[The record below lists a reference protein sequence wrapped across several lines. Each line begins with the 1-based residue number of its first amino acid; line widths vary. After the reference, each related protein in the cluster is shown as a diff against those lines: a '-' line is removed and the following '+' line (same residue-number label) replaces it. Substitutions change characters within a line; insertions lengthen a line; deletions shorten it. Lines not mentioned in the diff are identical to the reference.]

1 MTKMK
6 RGLGKGLGA
15 LIPDEI
21 KNSVAPNVLIEE
33 IKLSAIKANKDQ
45 PRKNFDSEKIDALA
59 ISIKEHGIVQPIVV
73 RSLDSHYQI
82 IAGERRWQAAK
93 SIGLETIPCL
103 IKEYDDSIVA
113 EIALVE
119 NLQREDL
126 NDIEEA
132 LAYSM
137 LIEKYNFTQ
146 EKLSNAVG
154 KSRSNIANTMRLLKL
169 DKKIQKT
176 IIDGEITGG
185 HARALLRLSSVKE
198 QFDVIKKIKSEQLS
212 VREVEKLVKKM
223 IEPREKNEKKIKVNT
238 AYLEVEEKLKDH
250 FGTKVMISDG
260 KKKGKIEIEFYN
272 EDELKR
278 IIEMLNI

>member
-1 MTKMK
+1 MAKTK

-21 KNSVAPNVLIEE
+21 KNSVSPNILIEE
-33 IKLSAIKANKDQ
+33 IKLSAIKPNKDQ
-45 PRKNFDSEKIDALA
+45 PRKTFDSEKIDALA
-59 ISIKEHGIVQPIVV
+59 ISIKEHGVVQPIVV
-73 RSLDSHYQI
+73 RNLDSHYQI

-93 SIGLETIPCL
+93 SIGLDTIPCV
-103 IKEYDDSIVA
+103 IKEYDDSTVA

-137 LIEKYNFTQ
+137 LMEKYSFTQ
-146 EKLSNAVG
+146 EKLSLAVG
-154 KSRSNIANTMRLLKL
+154 KSRSNVANTMRLLKL

-185 HARALLRLSSVKE
+185 HARALLRLSSVKR
-198 QFDVIKKIKSEQLS
+198 QFDVISKIKSDQLS

-223 IEPREKNEKKIKVNT
+223 INPKGTVDKKLSVNT
-238 AYLEVEEKLKDH
+238 AYMEVEEKLKDH
-250 FGTKVMISDG
+250 FGTKVMILDG
-260 KKKGKIEIEFYN
+260 KKKGKIEIEFYSD
-272 EDELKR
+272 DELNR

>member
-1 MTKMK
+1 MTKVK

-15 LIPDEI
+15 LIPEEVKDSITPSSLI
-21 KNSVAPNVLIEE
+21 KE
-33 IKLSAIKANKDQ
+33 IKLDIIKPNKDQ
-45 PRKNFDSEKIDALA
+45 PRKHFDSEKIDSLAL
-59 ISIKEHGIVQPIVV
+59 SIKEHGLVQPIVV
-73 RSLDSHYQI
+73 RKFNEKYQI

-93 SIGLETIPCL
+93 SIGLESIPCL
-103 IKEYDDSIVA
+103 IKEYDDSKVA

-146 EKLSNAVG
+146 EKLSEAVG

-169 DKKIQKT
+169 DKKIQAHV
-176 IIDGEITGG
+176 INGEISGG
-185 HARALLRLSSVKE
+185 HARALLRLTSLKH
-198 QFDVIKKIKSEQLS
+198 QFHVLNKIKEEQLS
-212 VREVEKLVKKM
+212 VRDVEKLIKKM
-223 IEPREKNEKKIKVNT
+223 VDSKDKSIDNAKVNT
-238 AYLEVEEKLKDH
+238 AYLEVEEKLKDY
-250 FGTKVMISDG
+250 FGTKVIISDG

-272 EDELKR
+272 DDELNR
-278 IIEMLNI
+278 IIEMLKI

>member
-1 MTKMK
+1 MTKTK

-21 KNSVAPNVLIEE
+21 KNSVSPNILIEE
-33 IKLSAIKANKDQ
+33 IKLSAIKPNKDQ
-45 PRKNFDSEKIDALA
+45 PRKTFDSEKIDALA
-59 ISIKEHGIVQPIVV
+59 ISIKEHGVVQPIVV
-73 RSLDSHYQI
+73 RNLDSHYQI

-93 SIGLETIPCL
+93 SIGLETIPCV
-103 IKEYDDSIVA
+103 IKEYDDSTVA

-137 LIEKYNFTQ
+137 LIEKYSFTQ
-146 EKLSNAVG
+146 EKLSLAVG

-169 DKKIQKT
+169 DKKIQRT

-185 HARALLRLSSVKE
+185 HARALLRLSSVKR
-198 QFDVIKKIKSEQLS
+198 QFDVISKIKAEQLS

-223 IEPREKNEKKIKVNT
+223 IDPNEKVEKKLSVNT
-238 AYLEVEEKLKDH
+238 AYMEVEEKLKDH

-260 KKKGKIEIEFYN
+260 RKKGKIEIEFYN
-272 EDELKR
+272 DDELNR

>member
-1 MTKMK
+1 MTKIK

-21 KNSVAPNVLIEE
+21 KNSISPNALIEE
-33 IKLSAIKANKDQ
+33 IKIDIIKPNKDQ
-45 PRKNFDSEKIDALA
+45 PRKSFDSEKIDALA

-73 RSLDSHYQI
+73 RNIDGHYQI
-82 IAGERRWQAAK
+82 IAGERRWKAAK
-93 SIGLETIPCL
+93 SIGLETIPCV
-103 IKEYDDSIVA
+103 IKEYDDSTVA

-146 EKLSNAVG
+146 EKLSSAVG

-169 DKKIQKT
+169 DKKIQKN

-185 HARALLRLSSVKE
+185 HARALLRLNSIKR
-198 QFDVIKKIKSEQLS
+198 QFDIVSKIKSEQLS
-212 VREVEKLVKKM
+212 VREVENLVKNIM
-223 IEPREKNEKKIKVNT
+223 EPKEKKRSNAKVNT
-238 AYLEVEEKLKDH
+238 TYFEVEEKLKDH
-250 FGTKVMISDG
+250 FGTRVLISEG

-272 EDELKR
+272 DDELNR

>member
-21 KNSVAPNVLIEE
+21 KNSVSPNISIEE
-33 IKLSAIKANKDQ
+33 IKLSAIKPNKDQ
-45 PRKNFDSEKIDALA
+45 PRKTFDSEKIDALA
-59 ISIKEHGIVQPIVV
+59 ISIKEHGVVQPIVV
-73 RSLDSHYQI
+73 RNLDSHYQI

-93 SIGLETIPCL
+93 SIGLDTIPCV
-103 IKEYDDSIVA
+103 IKEYDDSTVA

-146 EKLSNAVG
+146 EKLSLAVG

-185 HARALLRLSSVKE
+185 HARALLRLSSVKR
-198 QFDVIKKIKSEQLS
+198 QFDVISKIKTEQLS
-212 VREVEKLVKKM
+212 VRDVEKLVKKM
-223 IEPREKNEKKIKVNT
+223 IEPKVNADKKISVNT
-238 AYLEVEEKLKDH
+238 AYMEVEEKLKDH

-260 KKKGKIEIEFYN
+260 KKKGKIEIEFYSD
-272 EDELKR
+272 DELNR

>member
-1 MTKMK
+1 MTKIK

-21 KNSVAPNVLIEE
+21 KKSVSSSALIEE
-33 IKLSAIKANKDQ
+33 IKLNTIKPNKDQ
-45 PRKNFDSEKIDALA
+45 PRKHFDSEKIDALA

-73 RSLDSHYQI
+73 RDMKSYYQI

-93 SIGLETIPCL
+93 SIGLDTIPCV
-103 IKEYDDSIVA
+103 IKEYDDSTVA

-146 EKLSNAVG
+146 EKLSLAVG

-169 DKKIQKT
+169 DKKIQKN

-185 HARALLRLSSVKE
+185 HARALLRLSSLKK
-198 QFDVIKKIKSEQLS
+198 QFDVVGKIKSEQLS
-212 VREVEKLVKKM
+212 VREVEKLIKKM
-223 IEPREKNEKKIKVNT
+223 IEPNLKANYQKKSNI
-238 AYLEVEEKLKDH
+238 AYIEVEEKLKDH

-272 EDELKR
+272 DEELNR

>member
-1 MTKMK
+1 MTKTK

-21 KNSVAPNVLIEE
+21 KNSVSPNMQIKE
-33 IKLSAIKANKDQ
+33 IKLSAIKPNKNQ
-45 PRKNFDSEKIDALA
+45 PRKTFDSDKINSLA
-59 ISIKEHGIVQPIVV
+59 ISIKEHGVVQPIVV
-73 RSLDSHYQI
+73 RNLVSHYQI

-93 SIGLETIPCL
+93 SIGLDTIPCV

-137 LIEKYNFTQ
+137 LIEKYSFTQ
-146 EKLSNAVG
+146 EKLSVAVG

-169 DKKIQKT
+169 DKKIQRT
-176 IIDGEITGG
+176 ITNGEITGG
-185 HARALLRLSSVKE
+185 HARALLRLSSVKL
-198 QFDVIKKIKSEQLS
+198 QFDVISKIKSEQLS
-212 VREVEKLVKKM
+212 VREVEKMIKKM
-223 IEPREKNEKKIKVNT
+223 IDPKSKVDRKIYINT
-238 AYLEVEEKLKDH
+238 AYMEVEEKLKDH

-260 KKKGKIEIEFYN
+260 KKKGKIEIEFYS
-272 EDELKR
+272 EDELNR